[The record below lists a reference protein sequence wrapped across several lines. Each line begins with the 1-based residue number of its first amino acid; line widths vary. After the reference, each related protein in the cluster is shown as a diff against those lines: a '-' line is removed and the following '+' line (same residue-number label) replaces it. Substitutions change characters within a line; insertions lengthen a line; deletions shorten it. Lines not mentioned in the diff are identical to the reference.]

1 MGVDQGKMQMI
12 ASLNLLLSSKCVL
25 AVLKSLSILFL
36 INI

>member
-36 INI
+36 IKI

>member
-12 ASLNLLLSSKCVL
+12 ASFNLLLSSKCVL